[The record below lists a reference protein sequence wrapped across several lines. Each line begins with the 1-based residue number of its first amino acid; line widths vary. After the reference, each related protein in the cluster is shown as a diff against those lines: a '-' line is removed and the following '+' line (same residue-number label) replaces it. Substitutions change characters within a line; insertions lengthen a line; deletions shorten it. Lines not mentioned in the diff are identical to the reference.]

1 MQRCPSGLR
10 GWFQAPLSSDSW
22 VRIPLFVYVRVAQ
35 WIRRVTSNHKIAGS
49 SPVMDYQGLIV

>member
-22 VRIPLFVYVRVAQ
+22 VRIPLFA
-35 WIRRVTSNHKIAGS
+35 KCLCGL
-49 SPVMDYQGLIV
+49 MDKACDF